1 MCVVFFTLEH
11 PDYAL
16 ILCSNRDE
24 YLARPTEFAHFHSF
38 GEQGHTLAEANIL
51 SGVDVRAG
59 GTWLGLSRTGKLAL
73 LTNIT
78 EPTAKF
84 RSSRGHLVSSFL
96 TSQLSHSLEDD
107 VPRLIPGDAQYA
119 GFNLLL
125 LAPTAPD
132 WSWLSYDAT
141 YVTNRG
147 AGGPITYHPLTD
159 AQRHRGGMSNG
170 IDGKGA
176 DEWPKV
182 QQGLRSLE
190 AILDTLPPNTSE
202 DQLAE
207 RLFELLSWRS
217 SRSPRDRS
225 ELRDTIQVDP
235 VSIVPNDIYATR
247 LSTVVLRDR
256 WTLAEEGLP
265 ILADPSSQRIF
276 RFKLER
282 DEELSK

>member
-1 MCVVFFTLEH
+1 
-11 PDYAL
+11 L
-16 ILCSNRDE
+16 I
-24 YLARPTEFAHFHSF
+24 EFAHFHSF

-59 GTWLGLSRTGKLAL
+59 GTWLGLSRTGKLHCSISHR
-73 LTNIT
+73 TNIT

-147 AGGPITYHPLTD
+147 AGGPITYLPLTD

-190 AILDTLPPNTSE
+190 TILDTLLPNTSE
-202 DQLAE
+202 EQLAE

-217 SRSPRDRS
+217 SRLPRDRS

-247 LSTVVLRDR
+247 LSTVVLVKRSGEVMFIERDR
-256 WTLAEEGLP
+256 WTLGEEGLP